1 MGRRLTIGAAPGG
14 GTIPYGTT
22 AQRPDNAGA
31 GFLRFNTDRNFLEFY
46 NGSAWLPVGTFQT
59 VTTSSNVTASAGQ
72 AIFLDT
78 SSGGRTITLPSSPAL
93 GDTIRVF
100 DVARTFD
107 SNACTIG
114 RNGERIMGDTADMTI
129 NTEGASFDLVYSGSS
144 QGWRLLSV

>member
-22 AQRPDNAGA
+22 AQRPDSAGA

-59 VTTSSNVTASAGQ
+59 VSTATNVTATAGQ

-78 SSGGRTITLPSSPAL
+78 SSGGRTITLPASPEL
-93 GDTIRVF
+93 VILLECLMLQEHLTQMLVLL
-100 DVARTFD
+100 DVTVKELWVILP
-107 SNACTIG
+107 T
-114 RNGERIMGDTADMTI
+114 
-129 NTEGASFDLVYSGSS
+129 
-144 QGWRLLSV
+144 